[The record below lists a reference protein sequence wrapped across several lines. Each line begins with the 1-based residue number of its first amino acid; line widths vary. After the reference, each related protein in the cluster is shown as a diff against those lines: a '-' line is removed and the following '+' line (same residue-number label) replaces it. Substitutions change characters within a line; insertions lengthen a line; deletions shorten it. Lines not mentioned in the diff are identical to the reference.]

1 MLENREDLKT
11 LLRGSDS
18 EGEPSPKEGILGGVE
33 GHS

>member
-18 EGEPSPKEGILGGVE
+18 EAEPPLKEGILGDVE